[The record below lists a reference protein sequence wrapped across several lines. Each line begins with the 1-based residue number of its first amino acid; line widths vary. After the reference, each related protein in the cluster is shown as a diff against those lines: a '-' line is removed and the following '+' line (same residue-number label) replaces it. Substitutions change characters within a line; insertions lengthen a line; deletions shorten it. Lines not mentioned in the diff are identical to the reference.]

1 MKSTKSKTT
10 ILELLAAGVP
20 VTLAT
25 AAAGVARS
33 TFYQWMQTD
42 DRWRRDVD
50 AAQVASVAPLIDR
63 IRSAAEQGQWQAAAW
78 LLERRWPSEFGRRD
92 TTRIDTTPRRVPEWD
107 TLTDEQLTRIA
118 AGESPDTVLAH

>member
-1 MKSTKSKTT
+1 M
-10 ILELLAAGVP
+10 IDGGV
-20 VTLAT
+20 TWTRL
-25 AAAGVARS
+25 R
-33 TFYQWMQTD
+33 F
-42 DRWRRDVD
+42 
-50 AAQVASVAPLIDR
+50 DR